1 MTKAATVPKHLWIVG
16 VVSLLWNLMG
26 AFDYTM
32 TQTRNEAY
40 MGKFDQAQL
49 DYFYGFPAWFD
60 FFWAVA
66 VWGSLIGSMLLLL
79 RRGQALP
86 VFLGSFVAMV
96 VTTIYSF
103 GFYDGMEVMGAG
115 GAVFSAAIFVVALG
129 LLLYA
134 RAMKRRGVIG

>member
-1 MTKAATVPKHLWIVG
+1 MARNSAVPKHLWLVG
-16 VVSLLWNLMG
+16 VVSLLWNLVG

-49 DYFYGFPAWFD
+49 DYFYGFPVWFE
-60 FFWAVA
+60 FFWALA
-66 VWGSLIGSMLLLL
+66 VWGSLVGSMLLLL
-79 RRGQALP
+79 RRDLAVP
-86 VFLGSFVAMV
+86 VFLGSFVAML

-103 GFYDGMEVMGAG
+103 GFYDGMDVMGAG
-115 GAVFSAAIFVVALG
+115 GAIFSAVIFVIALL

-134 RAMKRRGVIG
+134 RAMRARGVLG